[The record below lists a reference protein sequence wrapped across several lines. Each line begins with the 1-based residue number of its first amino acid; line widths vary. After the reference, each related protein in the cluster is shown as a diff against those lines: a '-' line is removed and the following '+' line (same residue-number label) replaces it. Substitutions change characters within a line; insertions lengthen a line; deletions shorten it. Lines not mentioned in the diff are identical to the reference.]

1 MEFLNYILGNSFHIH
16 IFLAAIMFSGV
27 WKKRDNFFIRCI
39 VIFGIYFI
47 LPFFGLFSCDIL
59 IFDWLNLGYLIAFFG
74 ELFALWGCFKLSVN
88 EVLFFGIASY
98 AIQNAADC
106 LARLMSII
114 VIKLA
119 GQCISGVYEMG
130 NEEIFELLFHISEM
144 CSIAIIYC
152 ASYKLFVKRL
162 IKGETVNIQKK
173 SLIITLCITI
183 MLVYVC
189 SLYTTNDL
197 SMWLP
202 TKIYGFACCG
212 LILCLQFS
220 LFEKSKLAIKNESL
234 ERILYLNGVQHQYS
248 RETIEIINR
257 KCHDL
262 KHQIRT
268 IRKQEGEVDKNYLK
282 EIESAIM
289 MYDSLSTTGNP
300 ALDVIIS
307 EKRLLCEKY
316 GIIIAS
322 IIDGKVLN
330 YIDDADIYS
339 LFGNI
344 LDNAMKAVS
353 ELENKEQR
361 IINLNVT
368 MKGNMIVIHQDNGFV
383 GDIKFEDGLPVTTN
397 ENKDIHG
404 FGVSSIR
411 YITQKYGGSLSF
423 VVNNGFFELNI
434 LLPIKN

>member
-1 MEFLNYILGNSFHIH
+1 M
-16 IFLAAIMFSGV
+16 
-27 WKKRDNFFIRCI
+27 
-39 VIFGIYFI
+39 
-47 LPFFGLFSCDIL
+47 
-59 IFDWLNLGYLIAFFG
+59 
-74 ELFALWGCFKLSVN
+74 
-88 EVLFFGIASY
+88 
-98 AIQNAADC
+98 
-106 LARLMSII
+106 
-114 VIKLA
+114 
-119 GQCISGVYEMG
+119 
-130 NEEIFELLFHISEM
+130 
-144 CSIAIIYC
+144 
-152 ASYKLFVKRL
+152 
-162 IKGETVNIQKK
+162 
-173 SLIITLCITI
+173 
-183 MLVYVC
+183 
-189 SLYTTNDL
+189 
-197 SMWLP
+197 
-202 TKIYGFACCG
+202 
-212 LILCLQFS
+212 
-220 LFEKSKLAIKNESL
+220 
-234 ERILYLNGVQHQYS
+234 
-248 RETIEIINR
+248 
-257 KCHDL
+257 
-262 KHQIRT
+262 
-268 IRKQEGEVDKNYLK
+268 DKNYLK

-330 YIDDADIYS
+330 YIDDTDIYS

-368 MKGNMIVIHQDNGFV
+368 MKGDMIVIHQDNGFV